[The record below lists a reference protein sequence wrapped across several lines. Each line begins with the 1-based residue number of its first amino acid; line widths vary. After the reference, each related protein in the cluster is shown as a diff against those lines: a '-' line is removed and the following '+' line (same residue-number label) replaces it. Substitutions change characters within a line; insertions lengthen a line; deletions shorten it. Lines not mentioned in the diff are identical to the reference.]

1 MKKIFYG
8 FLALAGLAMVS
19 CSQEIDEQINANTD
33 SVKKIFTA
41 NTEDGASTR
50 TSIALEEQTGNYV
63 VIWNGEELI
72 AVNGVDYKVTDGAG
86 TKTVTF
92 GANVEGTEAATA
104 EVYNAVYPNNAWVEG
119 GLDLEHLK
127 EQTAMNATYG
137 HGYAVT
143 VATTTSSEM
152 DFKFKNALSFLRV
165 RFTLAEDAKEDAITI
180 KTVKITA
187 NDNLWG
193 TVSEVNYTTGEIG
206 AVANDSELGKSIVY
220 TAGED
225 VLLDRGE
232 NAIFDAVIA
241 VPVNTEGRTLT
252 IEITGENAWTGIPY
266 TYKAEGVTKKYLRN
280 NVTTLA
286 KAIKPVEIDQVFVS
300 NFEQL
305 QAAVDAITTANEV
318 IINLA
323 AGQYVGALDVT
334 GGKNIVLQPA
344 VEGAEV
350 VLAGLDH
357 QSNGNPSTVVV
368 NKITFDNSIEIEGWF
383 TGTAQNIKPC
393 VGFWGGNL
401 TFNECVFNVTGAS
414 GAETGIMSWWTTT
427 PAANLT
433 LNECTFNGDNSSAR
447 AAQIYG
453 NVNVTATEC
462 VFNTAKE
469 YAIKLALEEGNKAVL
484 SNNSVEN
491 AQIFVRLGSAPYAG
505 NNYKVTFTNNTLA
518 SGIALYDVDN
528 YENQTVVEGT
538 ETKFYAADTEG
549 IRSYLN
555 GAASPANIYLGAK
568 AYTMATDY
576 SLAFEGTVNLFGAG
590 MAKTTLSFS
599 STPGGANGGLNA
611 YANHASLYFKDMKVV
626 SPNTG
631 SSYTG
636 GFAHAAN
643 VKFDSCH
650 YVGQW
655 RSNSPTQF
663 VGCTI
668 DPQTSYIYTDY
679 YDVTFDSCTFNASEG
694 KAIQVYNDGNTTET
708 TITINNT
715 TFTAAKQAATWD
727 GKPVTAIDINSNGEK
742 FTVNITESSATG
754 FGTGLQSGNDFW
766 NIKGGEAN
774 VVINIDGEKVWPVEM
789 TPVANVN
796 GVEYKTLAEAIN
808 AADGATVTLTKDVV
822 LAEYL
827 DIPAGANVTLD
838 LNGNNITTTSEN
850 KYVLSNE
857 NGGSVTINGNGG
869 SMTGRIYNTG
879 GEMVINGGTFY
890 NIEGDKYA
898 LMNST
903 NGKLTVTDATVN
915 CGSGST
921 YGIFGYNANN
931 EVILNDV
938 TVNGTFGALNSY
950 GEGAKMTVNGG
961 TYAMT
966 GIEGTTSHIA
976 YFATESTI
984 VINGGTFKKIGEVS
998 LSGEGG
1004 GGICVN
1010 GGADLTI
1017 NDGIFAGDYSDVYNW
1032 GGEGTTITIK
1042 GGNYKFNPTA
1052 SFIAKGYKVTENAN
1066 GTFTVAMTPVAAL
1079 NKQIADGAS
1088 TITLTEDVVFEE
1100 GETLTIPAGKT
1111 VTLDLAGYTMS
1122 QEMTCT
1128 GSYVM
1133 VSNNGTLTIK
1143 DSGEN
1148 GTIIMTDNGD
1158 GDSTFGWGS
1167 YTVRNNGTLT
1177 IDGGT
1182 IKNVKRADVAHCAV
1196 TLMLYAGKATIND
1209 GNIISANYRT
1219 IQGFS
1224 TPEVIIN
1231 GGNFEGQVWMHS
1243 TCSAEAS
1250 LTINGGTFAPRGT
1263 DGSSVFLNND
1273 KDIKLA
1279 ITGGNF
1285 TTKVGCNDATK
1296 AGVAGAIK
1304 GGTFTEA
1311 AMTSGA
1317 TAALVAEGYKAVE
1330 NNDGTYTV
1338 KLKPAVLR
1346 INNMNGWGDLKVTIK
1361 SGATTVVNAQAMT
1374 KDGDTNVFYYEF
1386 DASYIGKEVSYFLTH
1401 SWYQTSTK
1409 TVTVTADTEAI
1420 KLHTTYLEPGT
1431 WDWTSATFGAWFF
1444 NGNGESDTMVT
1455 GVKVKDNFFEFE
1467 IPSTTYKNVIF
1478 VRCNNNNATASWDTK
1493 WNQTSDLTLK
1503 NECYCVDTWTQGDLD
1518 DTQWF

>member
-50 TSIALEEQTGNYV
+50 TSIAYEEQTGNYV
-63 VIWNGEELI
+63 VIWNGDEKI
-72 AVNGVDYKVTDGAG
+72 AVNGVDYKVIEGAG
-86 TKTVTF
+86 TKSVTF
-92 GANVEGTEAATA
+92 GADVEGTEAETA

-119 GLDLEHLK
+119 GLNLEHLK
-127 EQTAMNATYG
+127 EQTALNATYG

-143 VATTTSSEM
+143 VATTTDKEM

-165 RFTLAEDAKEDAITI
+165 RFSLAADAKEDAITI

-187 NDNLWG
+187 DDNLWG
-193 TVSEVNYTTGEIG
+193 TVSEVDYATGEIG

-225 VLLDRGE
+225 VVLDRGE

-252 IEITGENAWTGIPY
+252 IEITGENAWTGTPY

-286 KAIKPVEIDQVFVS
+286 KVIKPAEIDQVFVS

-469 YAIKLALEEGNKAVL
+469 YAIKLALEEGNEAVL
-484 SNNSVEN
+484 STNTVEN

-505 NNYKVTFTNNTLA
+505 NNYKVTFTDNALDSN
-518 SGIALYDVDN
+518 IALYDVDN

-599 STPGGANGGLNA
+599 STPSGANGGLNA
-611 YANHASLYFKDMKVV
+611 YANYASLYFKDMKVV

-631 SSYTG
+631 SAYTG

-708 TITINNT
+708 TITINKT

-742 FTVNITESSATG
+742 FTVNITDSSATG

-774 VVINIDGEKVWPVEM
+774 VVINIDGEKVWPVEKSA
-789 TPVANVN
+789 VQ
-796 GVEYKTLAEAIN
+796 TL
-808 AADGATVTLTKDVV
+808 
-822 LAEYL
+822 
-827 DIPAGANVTLD
+827 
-838 LNGNNITTTSEN
+838 
-850 KYVLSNE
+850 NE
-857 NGGSVTINGNGG
+857 
-869 SMTGRIYNTG
+869 
-879 GEMVINGGTFY
+879 
-890 NIEGDKYA
+890 
-898 LMNST
+898 
-903 NGKLTVTDATVN
+903 
-915 CGSGST
+915 
-921 YGIFGYNANN
+921 
-931 EVILNDV
+931 
-938 TVNGTFGALNSY
+938 
-950 GEGAKMTVNGG
+950 
-961 TYAMT
+961 
-966 GIEGTTSHIA
+966 
-976 YFATESTI
+976 
-984 VINGGTFKKIGEVS
+984 
-998 LSGEGG
+998 
-1004 GGICVN
+1004 
-1010 GGADLTI
+1010 
-1017 NDGIFAGDYSDVYNW
+1017 
-1032 GGEGTTITIK
+1032 
-1042 GGNYKFNPTA
+1042 
-1052 SFIAKGYKVTENAN
+1052 
-1066 GTFTVAMTPVAAL
+1066 
-1079 NKQIADGAS
+1079 QIAAGES

-1100 GETLTIPAGKT
+1100 GEVLTIPAGKA
-1111 VTLDLAGYTMS
+1111 VTIDLGGKTMS
-1122 QEMTCT
+1122 AVNAATT
-1128 GSYVM
+1128 KT
-1133 VSNNGTLTIK
+1133 NNMIENKGNLTLT
-1143 DSGEN
+1143 N
-1148 GTIIMTDNGD
+1148 GTIDYKDATVMTAAVNYASNTIDNASGATLIIED
-1158 GDSTFGWGS
+1158 G
-1167 YTVRNNGTLT
+1167 VVIENNSDASVATYGYPHCINNAGTL
-1177 IDGGT
+1177 
-1182 IKNVKRADVAHCAV
+1182 V
-1196 TLMLYAGKATIND
+1196 
-1209 GNIISANYRT
+1209 
-1219 IQGFS
+1219 
-1224 TPEVIIN
+1224 IN
-1231 GGNFEGQVWMHS
+1231 GGTFTNNTDYSVMRIWCTEDDDTNV
-1243 TCSAEAS
+1243 
-1250 LTINGGTFAPRGT
+1250 TINGGTFNGCIDFQTPNAKGNKGT
-1263 DGSSVFLNND
+1263 LT
-1273 KDIKLA
+1273 
-1279 ITGGNF
+1279 ITGGTFNGD
-1285 TTKVGCNDATK
+1285 TYTKSAVRLLGFGTD
-1296 AGVAGAIK
+1296 VDEMVSEIS
-1304 GGTFTEA
+1304 GGTFNQQIKISNYVGGEMNAQVFFVSGGKFKVEPTGFLAENCVTYVDDDYYVAAPMADAMQAASEIRVSNEIDLAKVSLTGYTGTITGVGEA
-1311 AMTSGA
+1311 AALSTRNFTPSSNEAYWVNGDITFKDLDILLPTGGDWLQSGFATDNTLVFDNCDFEGQATLNSHGTGNYTFNECDFVSTVSGMYASFVYGVEKATFNTCSFSGVDRAAKVYGTGGDLDVVYDNCTFTSTNTNKAGINIDA
-1317 TAALVAEGYKAVE
+1317 TYATTTVAI
-1330 NNDGTYTV
+1330 NNGCSQT
-1338 KLKPAVLR
+1338 
-1346 INNMNGWGDLKVTIK
+1346 NMNGLYAVEGTKATVTID
-1361 SGATTVVNAQAMT
+1361 GVVIEDITGGFSASA
-1374 KDGDTNVFYYEF
+1374 DG
-1386 DASYIGKEVSYFLTH
+1386 EVVV
-1401 SWYQTSTK
+1401 W
-1409 TVTVTADTEAI
+1409 
-1420 KLHTTYLEPGT
+1420 
-1431 WDWTSATFGAWFF
+1431 
-1444 NGNGESDTMVT
+1444 
-1455 GVKVKDNFFEFE
+1455 
-1467 IPSTTYKNVIF
+1467 
-1478 VRCNNNNATASWDTK
+1478 
-1493 WNQTSDLTLK
+1493 
-1503 NECYCVDTWTQGDLD
+1503 
-1518 DTQWF
+1518 